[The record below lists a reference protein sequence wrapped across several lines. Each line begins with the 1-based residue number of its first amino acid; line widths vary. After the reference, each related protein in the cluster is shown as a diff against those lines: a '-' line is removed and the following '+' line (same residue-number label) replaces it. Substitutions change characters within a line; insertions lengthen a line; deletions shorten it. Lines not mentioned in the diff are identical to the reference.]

1 MSSVDD
7 SLALLPDAERRSL
20 QRIVAIART
29 EVPEAVDG
37 LSYDLRALEFAGKP
51 LLAVTA
57 SAHHLSLFP
66 FSPAVIDSVR
76 DRLDGFS
83 LAKGTIRFTAENPV
97 PDDVVRDIVRARLA
111 EIAG

>member
-7 SLALLPDAERRSL
+7 SLAHLRDADRLSL

-29 EVPEAVDG
+29 EAPDAVDG
-37 LSYDLRALEFAGKP
+37 LSYGLPALKVAGRP

-66 FSPAVIDSVR
+66 FSPAVVDFVR